1 MITQFVNFINDVAL
15 AFGYF
20 PNFSIQMAFG
30 SIIVLLSIILTMT
43 AYLMVINKKNT

>member
-1 MITQFVNFINDVAL
+1 MLNQFVNFINDVSL

-30 SIIVLLSIILTMT
+30 SIIVLLSIILGMT
-43 AYLMVINKKNT
+43 TYLMVINKQNS